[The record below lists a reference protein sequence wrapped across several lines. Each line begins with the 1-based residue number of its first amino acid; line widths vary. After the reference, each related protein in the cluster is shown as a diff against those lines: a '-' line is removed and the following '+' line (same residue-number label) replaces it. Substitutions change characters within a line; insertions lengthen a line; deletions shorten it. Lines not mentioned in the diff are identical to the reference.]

1 MNFFSTFVTFE
12 NLHEVR
18 RLCHW
23 GPIIALSVIAIC
35 STMAILDSI
44 IWYWPLDT
52 TGGSINFIMLINW
65 TVLILYNYFNAMF
78 VGPGYIPLCWKPVR
92 IITWDNTAFV
102 TGVFFCCC
110 FFFKCRKCKEP
121 VATIS
126 AKLPHKDLMS
136 SETIYLYERCCIR
149 HLTYFFLSQNRRI
162 NMMPG
167 TYSTAKCAKGTRPP
181 DPTIVASVTG
191 SCIYYR
197 SKRGCSPTCLRW
209 S

>member
-1 MNFFSTFVTFE
+1 MNFLSAFVTFE

-78 VGPGYIPLCWKPVR
+78 VGPGYIPLDWKPVSINR
-92 IITWDNTAFV
+92 LICFEIAALHLKNVHLF
-102 TGVFFCCC
+102 C
-110 FFFKCRKCKEP
+110 FFIYVSVPKQENQRDTQYLQYCRVCQGYKAPRSHHCRKC
-121 VATIS
+121 
-126 AKLPHKDLMS
+126 
-136 SETIYLYERCCIR
+136 
-149 HLTYFFLSQNRRI
+149 NR
-162 NMMPG
+162 
-167 TYSTAKCAKGTRPP
+167 
-181 DPTIVASVTG
+181 
-191 SCIYYR
+191 
-197 SKRGCSPTCLRW
+197 
-209 S
+209 

>member
-1 MNFFSTFVTFE
+1 MNFLSTFVTFK

-78 VGPGYIPLCWKPVR
+78 VGPGYIPLGWKPVR
-92 IITWDNTAFV
+92 ISSYN
-102 TGVFFCCC
+102 FFSTQTLASMNL
-110 FFFKCRKCKEP
+110 FKCYKSIYYLTHVSMLKQENQQDTQYLQYCRGCQGYKAPRSHHCRKCNRYLHL
-121 VATIS
+121 
-126 AKLPHKDLMS
+126 LPKQNLMFK
-136 SETIYLYERCCIR
+136 
-149 HLTYFFLSQNRRI
+149 HSQNGSPVQ
-162 NMMPG
+162 N
-167 TYSTAKCAKGTRPP
+167 
-181 DPTIVASVTG
+181 SVTVNE
-191 SCIYYR
+191 R
-197 SKRGCSPTCLRW
+197 RASPLVAD
-209 S
+209 